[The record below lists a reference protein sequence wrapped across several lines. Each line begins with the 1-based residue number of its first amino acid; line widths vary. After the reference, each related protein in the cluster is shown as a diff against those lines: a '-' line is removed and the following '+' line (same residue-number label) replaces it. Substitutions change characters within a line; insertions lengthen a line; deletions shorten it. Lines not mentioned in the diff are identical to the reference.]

1 MTRMARLRTIH
12 RDARDAYA
20 VIAAFWGR
28 DDRPD
33 SGDDFEKML
42 AADELAERALGML
55 ADELVNPPPFDDAK
69 RMAAWRLSLL
79 TVQGLVRVHE
89 AHDWPDAVSLA
100 SDVFTLADSL
110 VVLLGDDDG

>member
-1 MTRMARLRTIH
+1 MTCLARLRAIH

-42 AADELAERALGML
+42 AADDLAESALHAL
-55 ADELVNPPPFDDAK
+55 ADELVNPPPFDDAT
-69 RMAAWRLSLL
+69 RMAAWRMGLL
-79 TVQGLVRVHE
+79 TVQGLLRVHE

-100 SDVFTLADSL
+100 SDVYTLADSL